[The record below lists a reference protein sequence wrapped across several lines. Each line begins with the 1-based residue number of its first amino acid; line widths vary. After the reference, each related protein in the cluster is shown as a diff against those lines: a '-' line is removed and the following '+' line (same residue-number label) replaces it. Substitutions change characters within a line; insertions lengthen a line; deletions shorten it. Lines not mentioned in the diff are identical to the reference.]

1 MSGPL
6 ATARLELARQA
17 AIPALTLMVY
27 AGLVLGERAGLTL
40 QPALGLFAVLPFL
53 LAAVIAAVTQA
64 ERLAHFAGEPFGTLI
79 LTVAVTIIEVA
90 LIVPAAFG
98 GKSDPALAR
107 DMIYAVIMIVC
118 NGLVGLCLLVGGMR
132 HHEQEF
138 EVKGASAFLAV
149 LAVLSV
155 LTLVLPNYTTT
166 APGPALAPMQLV
178 FAAIATLLLYGV
190 FLYIQTVRHK
200 EYFTSQAHGQ
210 EAAREAGGK
219 PFPVFRTVGLLGAC
233 LLAAVL
239 LAKMF
244 AGYLEPGL
252 VAIGAPPALAGFCVA
267 FLILLPESVT
277 ALRASYANELQ
288 RSLNLALG
296 SSLATIG
303 MTLPAVAAF
312 AIYYGRD
319 LALGVS
325 AQATLLLSLTLLVS
339 TLTFGTGRTNI
350 LYGFVH
356 LIVFAAYILL
366 IFQP

>member
-1 MSGPL
+1 
-6 ATARLELARQA
+6 
-17 AIPALTLMVY
+17 
-27 AGLVLGERAGLTL
+27 
-40 QPALGLFAVLPFL
+40 
-53 LAAVIAAVTQA
+53 
-64 ERLAHFAGEPFGTLI
+64 
-79 LTVAVTIIEVA
+79 
-90 LIVPAAFG
+90 
-98 GKSDPALAR
+98 
-107 DMIYAVIMIVC
+107 
-118 NGLVGLCLLVGGMR
+118 
-132 HHEQEF
+132 
-138 EVKGASAFLAV
+138 
-149 LAVLSV
+149 
-155 LTLVLPNYTTT
+155 
-166 APGPALAPMQLV
+166 MQLV

-190 FLYIQTVRHK
+190 FLYIQTVRHR
-200 EYFTSQAHGQ
+200 EYFTSQAQGR
-210 EAAREAGGK
+210 EAVREAGGK
-219 PFPVFRTVGLLGAC
+219 PFPVFGTVGLLAAC

-239 LAKMF
+239 LAKTF

-303 MTLPAVAAF
+303 MTLPAVAVF
-312 AIYYGRD
+312 AIYYGRE